1 MDLVKAARSGREAAF
16 LQLFDEHHRPL
27 FRFAYRLTGSVADA
41 EDIVQECFLQLLRP
55 GCAYDPRRTSVRT
68 YLFGVVRNQFLKR
81 LRRIDSADDASRNA
95 NQNRSPE
102 DEAARVELE
111 DAVARAVMQLP
122 DTQREVLILA
132 HYEHLPLAE
141 IARIMALDLGAVKSR
156 LQRARATLQET
167 LAAYASSLER
177 KK

>member
-1 MDLVKAARSGREAAF
+1 LAVDG
-16 LQLFDEHHRPL
+16 
-27 FRFAYRLTGSVADA
+27 
-41 EDIVQECFLQLLRP
+41 
-55 GCAYDPRRTSVRT
+55 
-68 YLFGVVRNQFLKR
+68 
-81 LRRIDSADDASRNA
+81 SRNA
-95 NQNRSPE
+95 NHDRSPE
-102 DEAARVELE
+102 NEAARAEME
-111 DAVARAVMQLP
+111 DAVARAVMRLP

-141 IARIMALDLGAVKSR
+141 IARVMALDLGAVKSR